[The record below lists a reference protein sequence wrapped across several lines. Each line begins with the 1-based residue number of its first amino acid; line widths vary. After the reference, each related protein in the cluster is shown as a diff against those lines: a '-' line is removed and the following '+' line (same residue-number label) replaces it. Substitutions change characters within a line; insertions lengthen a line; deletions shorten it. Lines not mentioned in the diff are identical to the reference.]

1 MNLSLL
7 SLNFWFDLTP
17 DPFLPQSLK
26 ILQLAFGALILL
38 GVAVKFIGA
47 AKKTDYILSRGSKRL
62 FKMFLTMGILGF
74 FLLFMEYE
82 RVAFLS
88 GRFWYALWFL
98 GFAVWLVFIIIYIL
112 KKLPA
117 QKQEM
122 DESERLKKWLP
133 KKK

>member
-1 MNLSLL
+1 MHLSLL

-38 GVAVKFIGA
+38 GVAVKIISMVR
-47 AKKTDYILSRGSKRL
+47 KTDYTLSRGGKKL
-62 FKMFLTMGILGF
+62 FKIFLTMGIFGF
-74 FLLFMEYE
+74 FILFMEYE
-82 RVAFLS
+82 RVPFLS
-88 GRFWYALWFL
+88 SRFWYALWFL
-98 GFAVWLVFIIIYIL
+98 GFAVWSVFVIIYIL